1 MIPDSREEP
10 RQTGCMLEPIE
21 GLVFDET
28 AHRYKY
34 KDRWLALSPTQI
46 LSFDM
51 RPEVKERIEE
61 TRHEWEPRGN
71 TLHGCLEQFLLG
83 AAELNPEP
91 YQDWWKSL
99 RNCWLWTDA
108 EILGVELRMTDK
120 VNMGGSCD
128 FLIRKD
134 NQVILGDLKTV
145 GSVKACDAR
154 KPADA
159 QLGAYLFLL
168 SKTYPKVMVE
178 KCVTV
183 VSGPGKC
190 RVITSDPVD
199 CWLAWEDAMGK
210 YKAHYDA
217 LGF

>member
-1 MIPDSREEP
+1 MNPNSREEL

-21 GLVFDET
+21 GLVFDEA

-46 LSFDM
+46 ISFDM
-51 RPEVKERIEE
+51 RPEQKERIEE

-71 TLHGCLEQFLLG
+71 TLHACLEQFLLG

-108 EILGVELRMTDK
+108 EILGVELRLTDK

-134 NQVILGDLKTV
+134 DQVILGDLKTV
-145 GSVKACDAR
+145 SSVKACDVR

-199 CWLAWEDAMGK
+199 CWMAWEDAMGK

>member
-1 MIPDSREEP
+1 MAQMQAGTATPSQQSHMSQMNPNSREEL

-21 GLVFDET
+21 GLVFDEA

-46 LSFDM
+46 ISFDM

-71 TLHGCLEQFLLG
+71 TLHACLEQFLLG

-108 EILGVELRMTDK
+108 EILGVELRLTDK

-134 NQVILGDLKTV
+134 DQDHLGRLED
-145 GSVKACDAR
+145 GE
-154 KPADA
+154 
-159 QLGAYLFLL
+159 LGQG
-168 SKTYPKVMVE
+168 M
-178 KCVTV
+178 
-183 VSGPGKC
+183 
-190 RVITSDPVD
+190 
-199 CWLAWEDAMGK
+199 
-210 YKAHYDA
+210 
-217 LGF
+217 